1 MGLEKELAQ
10 VINNLNKG
18 GTKPYDTSAVVKRVE
33 GNTAWVHIDQGVEET
48 PVEMTI
54 ACKPGDTVKVRLSGG
69 MAYLLGNNTA
79 PPTDDRTALEALGT
93 AGMARRTATGA
104 AKVANTTEQRTR
116 PAITSMITYYKLS
129 NGTPVQPTEESHA
142 GWSQDEPEWDPESDE
157 QLYYSVRSRTVQGI
171 ITWSNPH
178 VLSSYANL
186 SILQN
191 SILLEV
197 GQGSAIAY
205 IEDENGVALTDEN
218 DDEIVGDVG
227 NINDAYSRIQI
238 QANEILQE
246 VSETYVNVGS
256 SNIYSLASV
265 MRQTAEGV
273 DIFST
278 VNGEE
283 SNTHS
288 HIDNDGFDIIKD
300 GFTVAS
306 FGESSVI
313 GKVDHTVNGAKWLEI
328 SNDGIIGTVNILLGG
343 GGWAENVY
351 VRIEPDEAIVG
362 GARMY
367 NGTFWAGDGADRYI
381 FVLDKDELYVQQKIQ
396 IGQTSLT
403 ESQLQRLL
411 QLI

>member
-18 GTKPYDTSAVVKRVE
+18 GTKPYDTSAVVTRVE
-33 GNTAWVHIDQGVEET
+33 GSTAWVHIDGGVEET

-54 ACKPGDTVKVRLSGG
+54 ACKAGDTVKVRLSGG

-93 AGMARRTATGA
+93 AGMAKRTATGA
-104 AKVANTTEQRTR
+104 AVVANTTEQRTR

-129 NGTPVQPTEESHA
+129 NGTPPQPTEESHA
-142 GWSQDEPEWDPESDE
+142 GWFEEEPEWNPESDE
-157 QLYYSVRSRTVQGI
+157 QLYYSVRSRTVQGV

-218 DDEIVGDVG
+218 DDEIIGDVG

-246 VSETYVNVGS
+246 VSETYVNQGTS
-256 SNIYSLASV
+256 GIQSMSSV
-265 MRQTAEGV
+265 MKQTAAGV
-273 DIFST
+273 DLYATI
-278 VNGEE
+278 NGQE
-283 SNTHS
+283 SNVHT
-288 HIDNDGFDIIKD
+288 HIDNDSFDIVKD
-300 GFTVAS
+300 NITVAT

-313 GKVDHTVNGAKWLEI
+313 GKVDHTVDRAKWLEI
-328 SNDGIIGTVNILLGG
+328 SNDGIVGTVNILLGG
-343 GGWAENVY
+343 GSWTENVY
-351 VRIEPDEAIVG
+351 VDIKPDHAIVG
-362 GARMY
+362 GGMIE
-367 NGTFWAGDGADRYI
+367 NGAFWSGDGSNRYV
-381 FVLDKDELYVQQKIQ
+381 FSLDKDSLRVSNEIQ
-396 IGQTSLT
+396 IGSTTLN

>member
-54 ACKPGDTVKVRLSGG
+54 ACKAGDTVKVRLSGG

-104 AKVANTTEQRTR
+104 MKVANTIEQHTR

-129 NGTPVQPTEESHA
+129 NGTPAQPTEESHA

-157 QLYYSVRSRTVQGI
+157 QLYYSVRYRTVQGI
-171 ITWSNPH
+171 ITWTNPH

-218 DDEIVGDVG
+218 DDEIIGDVG

-256 SNIYSLASV
+256 SSINSLSSV
-265 MRQTAEGV
+265 MKQTAAGV
-273 DIFST
+273 NLYATI
-278 VNGEE
+278 NGQE
-283 SNTHS
+283 SNVHS
-288 HIDNDGFDIIKD
+288 HIDNDSFDIVKD
-300 GFTVAS
+300 NLTVAT

-313 GKVDHTVNGAKWLEI
+313 GKVDHTVDGAKWLEI
-328 SNDGIIGTVNILLGG
+328 SSEGLVGTVNVNIP
-343 GGWAENVY
+343 GGWSEKTYFSIKRN
-351 VRIEPDEAIVG
+351 EAYIG
-362 GARMY
+362 MAAILNGAFY
-367 NGTFWAGDGADRYI
+367 AGVNEDSQV

-403 ESQLQRLL
+403 EAQLQRLL

>member
-18 GTKPYDTSAVVKRVE
+18 GTKPYDTSAVVTRVE
-33 GNTAWVHIDQGVEET
+33 GSTAWVHIDQGVEET

-54 ACKPGDTVKVRLSGG
+54 ACKAGDTVKVRLSGG

-79 PPTDDRTALEALGT
+79 PPTDDRTALEAMGT
-93 AGMARRTATGA
+93 AGMARRTAIGA
-104 AKVANTTEQRTR
+104 AVVANTTYQRTR

-129 NGTPVQPTEESHA
+129 NGTPAQPTEESHA
-142 GWSQDEPEWDPESDE
+142 GWSQDEPEWNPEGEE

-218 DDEIVGDVG
+218 DDEIIGDVG

-265 MRQTAEGV
+265 MKQTAEGV
-273 DIFST
+273 DIYAT
-278 VNGEE
+278 INGEE
-283 SNTHS
+283 SDTHS
-288 HIDNDGFDIIKD
+288 HIDNDGFEIIKD

-313 GKVDHTVNGAKWLEI
+313 GKVDHTVNGAKWVTV
-328 SNDGIIGTVNILLGG
+328 SNESLGGVVNVLLPG
-343 GGWAENVY
+343 GGWSEQTFFYIKRN
-351 VRIEPDEAIVG
+351 EAVIG
-362 GARMY
+362 GAQIDNGAFYSGNGQDMY
-367 NGTFWAGDGADRYI
+367 VFS
-381 FVLDKDELYVQQKIQ
+381 LDKDSLRVSNDIQ
-396 IGQTSLT
+396 IGSTTLN